1 MFLFG
6 FYCGVEMETTKE
18 DKEEDVEIEVQEIET
33 QLALRDKST
42 NSIIA
47 KITVGQLIPYAGI
60 WLRVVKVAT
69 DEVTLRPEAYTGK
82 RIKKLLK
89 KGR

>member
-6 FYCGVEMETTKE
+6 SYWGVKMNIIKDDEA
-18 DKEEDVEIEVQEIET
+18 EDVEIEVQEVET

-42 NSIIA
+42 NSI
-47 KITVGQLIPYAGI
+47 ITVGQLIPYAGI

-89 KGR
+89 KGK

>member
-6 FYCGVEMETTKE
+6 SYWGVKMNSIKDDEA
-18 DKEEDVEIEVQEIET
+18 EDVEIEVQEVET

-89 KGR
+89 KGN